1 MKIESKDILITI
13 IGLILTAL
21 LSISINLEKI
31 GLKQFLS
38 NNFILIIA
46 ISVSIIIVVYMK
58 INEINQELDNQKIEQ
73 NRLSEKLKIHEHLIN
88 IKAEI
93 KTLQKEVFKK

>member
-1 MKIESKDILITI
+1 MM
-13 IGLILTAL
+13 GLILTAL
-21 LSISINLEKI
+21 LSTSINLEKI
-31 GLKQFLS
+31 GLKQFLG

-46 ISVSIIIVVYMK
+46 ISISIIIVVYMK

-73 NRLSEKLKIHEHLIN
+73 NRLAEKLKIHEQLIN